1 MNKSTNINN
10 LNNYK
15 SEDFDWKLVQS
26 EMKNKLGVDIY
37 ESWLKKI
44 TFVDEF
50 NNYLLLSVPTRFIRD
65 WITSRYLD
73 QILQIIRLYKKDIIR
88 IEFKIDDKNTNQ
100 NLENTNV
107 NENTPE
113 ILQII
118 RLYKKDIIRIEFK
131 IDDKN
136 TNQNL
141 ENTNVNENTPDRNEN
156 ISFIKDSYLQYNRI
170 DPNKRFDNF
179 ITGTSNKLAYEAS
192 LKVSENI
199 SHYNPLYIYGGVG
212 MGKTHLLNSIGIE
225 LKKNNKVMFISAERF
240 MYQFVKSIKANDM
253 VKFKEYFRNTDI
265 LLIDD
270 IQFISGKEA
279 MQEEFFH
286 TFNALLDK
294 GSQIIVSADRAPN
307 KLSRIQDRIKSRFS
321 GGLVV
326 DIQKPD
332 LELRKKIVEK
342 KTEEL
347 NNLYADQLHVSK
359 EIQDFISTE
368 ITASVRE
375 LVGSINRVVSFSRIY
390 NKVPNLAETK
400 VVLKDL
406 LNLAE
411 NKVTIDLIQTTV
423 CKFFKISKNEMLSSR
438 RSRYLVRPRQ
448 TAIYLTKILTSK
460 SLPEIG
466 REFSNRD
473 HTTIIHSVK
482 TIEKIKEKDPEMV
495 DNINKLKNQILYNN
509 KDNEI

>member
-1 MNKSTNINN
+1 MNKSFTNKNINN
-10 LNNYK
+10 FA
-15 SEDFDWKLVQS
+15 SEEIDWQQIQS
-26 EMKNKLGVDIY
+26 EMKNKLGLEIY

-44 TFVDEF
+44 SFLEEH

-73 QILQIIRLYKKDIIR
+73 QILKIIKLYKKDIIR
-88 IEFKIDDKNTNQ
+88 IEFKIIDQKVDKDLKDTTNI
-100 NLENTNV
+100 ENTQ
-107 NENTPE
+107 NEN
-113 ILQII
+113 
-118 RLYKKDIIRIEFK
+118 
-131 IDDKN
+131 
-136 TNQNL
+136 
-141 ENTNVNENTPDRNEN
+141 V
-156 ISFIKDSYLQYNRI
+156 SFIKDSYLQYNRI

-179 ITGTSNKLAYEAS
+179 ITGSSNKLAYEAS
-192 LKVSENI
+192 LKVTEII
-199 SHYNPLYIYGGVG
+199 SHYNQLYIYGGVG
-212 MGKTHLLNSIGIE
+212 MGKTHLLNSIGFE
-225 LKKNNKVMFISAERF
+225 MKKKNKVMFISAERF
-240 MYQFVKSIKANDM
+240 MYQFVKSIKSNDM

-307 KLSRIQDRIKSRFS
+307 KLMRIQERIKSRFS

-332 LELRKKIVEK
+332 LELRKKIVQK

-347 NNLYADQLHVSK
+347 NNLYSDQLQVSK
-359 EIQDFISTE
+359 DIQDFISNE
-368 ITASVRE
+368 ISGSVRE
-375 LVGSINRVVSFSRIY
+375 LVGAVNRIVSFSRIY
-390 NKVPNLAETK
+390 NKVPNLPETK

-406 LNLAE
+406 LNISE
-411 NKVTIDLIQTTV
+411 NKVTIDLIQTIV

-509 KDNEI
+509 KENEI

>member
-1 MNKSTNINN
+1 MNNSKINNN
-10 LNNYK
+10 LNEIK
-15 SEDFDWKLVQS
+15 SEKIKWTEIQS
-26 EMKNKLGVDIY
+26 EMKNKLGVEIY

-44 TFVDEF
+44 IFVEEF
-50 NNYLLLSVPTRFIRD
+50 SNYLLLSVPTRFIRD

-73 QILQIIRLYKKDIIR
+73 QILTAVKNHRKEIVR
-88 IEFKIDDKNTNQ
+88 IEFKIDEKINEKNDN
-100 NLENTNV
+100 NSNFKSLEKKENV
-107 NENTPE
+107 
-113 ILQII
+113 
-118 RLYKKDIIRIEFK
+118 
-131 IDDKN
+131 
-136 TNQNL
+136 
-141 ENTNVNENTPDRNEN
+141 
-156 ISFIKDSYLQYNRI
+156 SFIKDSYLQYNRI

-179 ITGTSNKLAYEAS
+179 ITGSSNKLAYEAS
-192 LKVSENI
+192 IKASENI
-199 SHYNPLYIYGGVG
+199 TNYNPLYIYGGVG

-225 LKKNNKVMFISAERF
+225 LKKDNKVMFVSAERF

-253 VKFKEYFRNTDI
+253 VKFKEYFRNTDV

-270 IQFISGKEA
+270 IQFMNGKEA

-294 GSQIIVSADRAPN
+294 GSKIVVSADRAPN
-307 KLSRIQDRIKSRFS
+307 KLSRIQERIKSRFS

-342 KTEEL
+342 KIDEL
-347 NNLYADQLHVSK
+347 NTLYPDQIKISK
-359 EIQDFISTE
+359 DIQDFISLE

-375 LVGSINRVVSFSRIY
+375 LVGAINRTVSFSRIY
-390 NKVPNLAETK
+390 NKMPNLAEIK
-400 VVLKDL
+400 IVLKDL
-406 LNLAE
+406 LNLTE
-411 NKVTIDLIQTTV
+411 NKVTIDLIQTLV

-482 TIEKIKEKDPEMV
+482 TIEKLKDKDPEMV
-495 DNINKLKNQILYNN
+495 ENINKLKNQILYNH
-509 KDNEI
+509 KENEI

>member
-1 MNKSTNINN
+1 MNKLTNTKNINN
-10 LNNYK
+10 FS
-15 SEDFDWKLVQS
+15 SEGFKWNQVQN
-26 EMKNKLGVDIY
+26 EMKNKLGLEVY

-44 TFVDEF
+44 SFVEEF

-73 QILQIIRLYKKDIIR
+73 QILQIIKVYKKDIIR
-88 IEFKIDDKNTNQ
+88 IEFKIVEKTQETNLKES
-100 NLENTNV
+100 N
-107 NENTPE
+107 
-113 ILQII
+113 
-118 RLYKKDIIRIEFK
+118 FK
-131 IDDKN
+131 ESNK
-136 TNQNL
+136 
-141 ENTNVNENTPDRNEN
+141 NEN

-179 ITGTSNKLAYEAS
+179 ITGSSNKLAYEAS

-212 MGKTHLLNSIGIE
+212 MGKTHLLNSIGLE
-225 LKKNNKVMFISAERF
+225 VKKSNKVMFISAERF
-240 MYQFVKSIKANDM
+240 MYQFVKSIKSNDM

-307 KLSRIQDRIKSRFS
+307 KLSRIQERIKSRFS

-326 DIQKPD
+326 DIQKPE
-332 LELRKKIVEK
+332 LELRKKIVQK
-342 KTEEL
+342 KNEEL
-347 NNLYADQLHVSK
+347 NSLYSEKLQVSK
-359 EIQDFISTE
+359 EIQDFISNE
-368 ITASVRE
+368 ITGSVRE
-375 LVGSINRVVSFSRIY
+375 LVGAINRIVSFSRIY
-390 NKVPNLAETK
+390 NKVPNLSETK

-406 LNLAE
+406 LNLGE
-411 NKVTIDLIQTTV
+411 NKVTIDLIQTIV

-482 TIEKIKEKDPEMV
+482 TIEKIKEKDHEMV

-509 KDNEI
+509 KENEI